1 MLCAP
6 HFKSL
11 MVWVVDDVFG
21 FIRCGYVYHD
31 RMYMYEDV
39 GTPNNEKIYKYSLIL
54 QRFSHFHQV
63 SINDWFY
70 NFGTGWVG
78 SLDHYGA

>member
-6 HFKSL
+6 HFKSF

-21 FIRCGYVYHD
+21 FLRCGYIYHD
-31 RMYMYEDV
+31 RMHMYEDV

-54 QRFSHFHQV
+54 QRFSQFHQV
-63 SINDWFY
+63 SINDWY
-70 NFGTGWVG
+70 PSFGTGWVG